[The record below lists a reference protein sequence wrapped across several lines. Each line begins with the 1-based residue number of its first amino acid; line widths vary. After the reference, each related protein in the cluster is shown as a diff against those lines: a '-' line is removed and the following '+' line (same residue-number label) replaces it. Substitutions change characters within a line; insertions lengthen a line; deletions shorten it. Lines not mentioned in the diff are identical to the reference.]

1 MVARL
6 TACSLVLAA
15 GLLSGCS
22 LTTLGDDDCTSNADC
37 RAAFGFGAT
46 CGASGLCLP
55 PSPPPRC
62 ARTFP
67 RDLFARPR
75 NYGDDLA
82 LGVIVN
88 TRVVENAIEL
98 AVKQVND
105 LGGIDGREVA
115 AVFCNNE
122 PDPERDDATEQEATA
137 TLGRYLAGVLDAPA
151 ILGPSTSSQAE
162 SLYAAVAPL
171 GTLMISHSA
180 TSSALTRLDADTG
193 LLWRTCPP
201 DSEQGAAIAA
211 DLGARRVAR
220 VAVIVEDGSYGVGLA
235 DEFSEAFGGDATPF
249 PFAPGNETERDAQ
262 AMTVAG
268 RAAEFD
274 EVLFISSTASDSREF
289 LRYAA
294 SIPALV
300 EMRFFLTDAAVTS
313 PEFLDDALVEPLFP
327 RLRGSRRP
335 PATGPIYEQF
345 VAAYRARFM
354 ERADITQYPYV
365 PYAYDATWL
374 VFAGAVWS
382 AAEVGA
388 VRGSG
393 LAEGLTHLS
402 ETGSSVPA
410 FDLLPGCWEA
420 LSAELAAGRDVD
432 VRGASGELDFDAT
445 TGETSGPV
453 EIWRVGG
460 APGAP
465 AITVD
470 RVIVP

>member
-1 MVARL
+1 MAPRLPAFALGLVA
-6 TACSLVLAA
+6 A
-15 GLLSGCS
+15 LLSSCS
-22 LTTLGDDDCTSNADC
+22 LTTFGDDACTSNADC

-46 CGASGLCLP
+46 CGAEGLCGA

-62 ARTFP
+62 TRTFP

-75 NYGDDLA
+75 NYASHLA

-98 AVKQVND
+98 AVAQVNVS
-105 LGGIDGREVA
+105 GGIDGREIA
-115 AVFCNNE
+115 AVFCNSE
-122 PDPERDDATEQEATA
+122 QDPERDDATEQEATA
-137 TLGRYLAGVLDAPA
+137 TLGRYLAGALDAPA

-162 SLYAAVAPL
+162 ALYAAVAPL
-171 GTLMISHSA
+171 GTLMMSHSA

-193 LLWRTCPP
+193 LFWRTCPP

-211 DLGARRVAR
+211 DLDARGVAR
-220 VAVIVEDGSYGVGLA
+220 VAVIVEEGSYGASLA
-235 DEFSEAFGGDATPF
+235 DEFSVAFGGDATPF
-249 PFAPGNETERDAQ
+249 PFAPGNETLRDAQ
-262 AMTVAG
+262 ATAVAD

-274 EVLFISSTASDSREF
+274 EVLFISATASDSRAF

-294 SIPALV
+294 SIPALA

-327 RLRGSRRP
+327 RIRGSRRA
-335 PATGPIYEQF
+335 PATGPVYEQF

-354 ERADITQYPYV
+354 DRSDVTLYPYV
-365 PYAYDATWL
+365 PYAYDAAWL

-382 AAEVGA
+382 AAEVGT

-402 ETGSSVPA
+402 ATGSTVPA
-410 FDLLPGCWEA
+410 FDLLPGSWEA
-420 LSAELAAGRDVD
+420 LSAELTAGRDVD

-445 TGETSGPV
+445 TDETSGPV
-453 EIWRVGG
+453 EIWRIGG

-465 AITVD
+465 AIVVD
-470 RVIVP
+470 GVFTP